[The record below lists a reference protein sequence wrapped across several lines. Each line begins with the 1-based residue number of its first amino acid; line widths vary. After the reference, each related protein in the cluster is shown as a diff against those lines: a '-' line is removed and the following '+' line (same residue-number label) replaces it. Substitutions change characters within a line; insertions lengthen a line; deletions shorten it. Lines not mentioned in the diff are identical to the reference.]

1 VANAT
6 GLFFGT
12 LLAVADLISH
22 RGRLL
27 NKYLFAEMAMNNR
40 TVGMVRRGGLIA
52 CCLAASFAATGAPLK
67 SLTVCADPGNM
78 PLSNMKGEGFEN
90 KIAQVIGSALGTGVQ
105 YYWRP
110 SIERGLMRTTL
121 SEGNC
126 DLWMDMASDT
136 EGAAVLS
143 PLYRSTFVLAYRS
156 DKGIDIK
163 SLDDPALKK
172 LRVGVFQV
180 SAMRQALAEH
190 HIVDNTV
197 IHYLSHNGD
206 IEANN
211 QPSYQVQQVIDGGLD
226 VAAAWG
232 PMAGYYKTV
241 LHAPLAIVPANLM
254 EDQVPM
260 EFDMTLAVP
269 RGRPDIKAAV
279 EGALAQHRNEIHQIL
294 ADFGVPLIK
303 CDECTVSGD
312 LPSHGPYT
320 APKPEVRSAAESAKI
335 NAARMADLK
344 KWLAQGANPDDELN
358 NAIVANDVG
367 RVGYLLTH
375 GAHANSQDGDGY
387 TPLISAIRSGY
398 VAVATYLVDH
408 QADPNLTDRSGWTPL
423 MWATWGDNPA
433 LVSMLLAHHAKLD
446 ATDNDGLTPLGIA
459 AQNGKAKAARV
470 LLDAGA
476 DVNAPIAKGG
486 YTPLMLASISGSSEL
501 ATLLIERGAKVNA
514 ANAGG
519 LTALMIAAAGNRSTI
534 AGLLLRSGADANAR
548 SEDGRTALSIAQ
560 ANNSESV
567 IKVLE
572 EAAGQS
578 AAKSS

>member
-1 VANAT
+1 MTAGDFVT
-6 GLFFGT
+6 T
-12 LLAVADLISH
+12 LLRRSTMNYKTVRMARRVAVLVC
-22 RGRLL
+22 
-27 NKYLFAEMAMNNR
+27 F
-40 TVGMVRRGGLIA
+40 
-52 CCLAASFAATGAPLK
+52 LAASFTALGGPLK

-78 PLSNMKGEGFEN
+78 PLSNQKGDGFEN
-90 KIAQVIGSALGTGVQ
+90 KIAQVIGAALGTGVQ

-126 DLWMDMASDT
+126 DLRLDMASDT

-143 PLYRSTFVLAYRS
+143 PLYRSTFVLVHRN
-156 DKGIDIK
+156 DKGINIK

-172 LRVGVFQV
+172 LRIGVFQV
-180 SAMRQALAEH
+180 SAMRTALAEH

-197 IHYLSHNGD
+197 IHYLSHNAD
-206 IEANN
+206 IDANN
-211 QPSYQVQQVIDGGLD
+211 QPSYQVQRVIDGSLD
-226 VAAAWG
+226 VAAVWG

-241 LHAPLAIVPANLM
+241 LHAPLTIVAANLM
-254 EDQVPM
+254 EDRVPL

-279 EGALAQHRNEIHQIL
+279 EAALAQHKNEIHQIL

-303 CDECTVSGD
+303 CGECTVSGD
-312 LPSHGPYT
+312 LPSHGPYK
-320 APKPEVRSAAESAKI
+320 APTPEVQTAAQTSKI
-335 NAARMADLK
+335 HAARMADLK

-358 NAIVANDVG
+358 NAIVADDVD
-367 RVGYLLTH
+367 RVGYLLAH

-387 TPLISAIRSGY
+387 TPLISAIRSGF
-398 VAVATYLVDH
+398 VGVATYLVEH
-408 QADPNLTDRSGWTPL
+408 RADANLTDRSGWTPV
-423 MWATWGDNPA
+423 MWATWADNPA
-433 LVSMLLAHHAKLD
+433 LVNMLLAHHAKLD

-459 AQNGKAKAARV
+459 AQNGKVKATRV

-501 ATLLIERGAKVNA
+501 AASLIEHGAKVNA
-514 ANAGG
+514 ANPGG

-560 ANNSESV
+560 ANSSDAV

-572 EAAGQS
+572 EAAGRS
-578 AAKSS
+578 AAKSG

>member
-1 VANAT
+1 MNYKT
-6 GLFFGT
+6 G
-12 LLAVADLISH
+12 
-22 RGRLL
+22 R
-27 NKYLFAEMAMNNR
+27 MA
-40 TVGMVRRGGLIA
+40 RRGAVLV
-52 CCLAASFAATGAPLK
+52 CCAATSFAALGAPLK

-78 PLSNMKGEGFEN
+78 PLSNQKGDGFEN

-126 DLWMDMASDT
+126 DLWLDMASDT

-156 DKGIDIK
+156 DKGVDIK

-197 IHYLSHNGD
+197 IHYLSHNAD
-206 IEANN
+206 VVADN
-211 QPSYQVQQVIDGGLD
+211 QPSYQVQQVIDGSLD

-241 LHAPLAIVPANLM
+241 LHAPLTILPANLM

-279 EGALAQHRNEIHQIL
+279 EAALAQHKDEIHRIL
-294 ADFGVPLIK
+294 TDFGVPLIK

-320 APKPEVRSAAESAKI
+320 PPKPDVQTAAQTAKI
-335 NAARMADLK
+335 HATRMADLK

-358 NAIVANDVG
+358 NAIVADDVE
-367 RVGYLLTH
+367 RVGYLVAH
-375 GAHANSQDGDGY
+375 GAHVNSQDGDGY

-398 VAVATYLVDH
+398 VDVATYLVDH
-408 QADPNLTDRSGWTPL
+408 RADANLTDRSGWTPL

-433 LVSMLLAHHAKLD
+433 LVTMLLAHHAKLD
-446 ATDNDGLTPLGIA
+446 ATDKDGLTPLGIA
-459 AQNGKAKAARV
+459 AQNGKVKATGV

-501 ATLLIERGAKVNA
+501 AAALIEHGAKVNV
-514 ANAGG
+514 ANPGG

-534 AGLLLRSGADANAR
+534 AGLLLRSGADVDAR

-560 ANNSESV
+560 ANSSDAV
-567 IKVLE
+567 IKILE
-572 EAAGQS
+572 EAAGRT
-578 AAKSS
+578 AKSS